1 MEPVLESRLSSS
13 RAPPFPPHNHY
24 NIMPPCVEVHS
35 MHESNRN
42 VNKGKHNTEY
52 VSNAFNLKDL
62 ITKSMLEANV
72 NTENVSERRLRSC

>member
-1 MEPVLESRLSSS
+1 
-13 RAPPFPPHNHY
+13 
-24 NIMPPCVEVHS
+24 

-72 NTENVSERRLRSC
+72 NTENVSERRL